1 MLEIGSDRGW
11 LRPSKRNPT
20 SPMVDFERRKR
31 RRFIMSL
38 PVSVRLR
45 NDPRTEIR
53 GVTRDVSSG
62 GAFVFLQ
69 PNESAEC
76 NSAELIVELPAE
88 VTLSEALKVAC
99 CARASHRAECRR
111 PDRHGSSDHRL
122 RFPGEYGSWSRP
134 RGTAAT
140 SLWASADGL
149 VSRVAGVATKT
160 RRSSKRYLTLVD
172 FRPALLFLAAGFEL
186 LTGLC

>member
-1 MLEIGSDRGW
+1 
-11 LRPSKRNPT
+11 
-20 SPMVDFERRKR
+20 MVDFERRKR

-69 PNESAEC
+69 RKRLAEC
-76 NSAELIVELPAE
+76 DSAELIVELPA

-99 CARASHRAECRR
+99 CARL
-111 PDRHGSSDHRL
+111 L
-122 RFPGEYGSWSRP
+122 RIGR
-134 RGTAAT
+134 
-140 SLWASADGL
+140 SAG
-149 VSRVAGVATKT
+149 GV
-160 RRSSKRYLTLVD
+160 
-172 FRPALLFLAAGFEL
+172 
-186 LTGLC
+186 

>member
-1 MLEIGSDRGW
+1 
-11 LRPSKRNPT
+11 
-20 SPMVDFERRKR
+20 MVDFERRKR

-69 PNESAEC
+69 PNELAEC
-76 NSAELIVELPAE
+76 DSADLIVELPAE

-99 CARASHRAECRR
+99 CARV
-111 PDRHGSSDHRL
+111 L
-122 RFPGEYGSWSRP
+122 RIER
-134 RGTAAT
+134 
-140 SLWASADGL
+140 SAG
-149 VSRVAGVATKT
+149 GVIGMAVQIT
-160 RRSSKRYLTLVD
+160 D
-172 FRPALLFLAAGFEL
+172 FDFLAS
-186 LTGLC
+186 T